1 MAVNR
6 VSTTKR
12 ARTRKQGATAPEPDP
27 APPRGEVERGPVR
40 EASRDEV
47 REVLWLIADVIT
59 GLKRAGQGIP
69 DECRTP
75 FESGSLGPRH
85 VPVLMTV
92 AVMGELS
99 VSQIAERIGLSLA
112 TTSLMVGELAR
123 EGLVERSEDERD
135 RRRTIVRL
143 HEDYRTVMDAWSR
156 ERFAPIGR
164 ALARMSPTAYE
175 HFVEGLRTV
184 AEETRAHTP

>member
-6 VSTTKR
+6 VTTTKPTKR
-12 ARTRKQGATAPEPDP
+12 AP
-27 APPRGEVERGPVR
+27 ARRR
-40 EASRDEV
+40 DISRDDV
-47 REVLWLIADVIT
+47 REVLWLLADVIT
-59 GLKRAGQGIP
+59 GLKRSGSHEIP

-75 FESGSLGPRH
+75 FDSGSLGPRH

-92 AVMGELS
+92 TFMGELS

-123 EGLVERSEDERD
+123 EGLVERTEDDRD

-143 HEDYRTVMDAWSR
+143 HPDYRAVMDGWA
-156 ERFAPIGR
+156 EDRFAPVAR
-164 ALARMSPTAYE
+164 ALGGLSPSAYA
-175 HFVEGLRTV
+175 HFLDALR
-184 AEETRAHTP
+184 AIADELRPSAA

>member
-6 VSTTKR
+6 VNTKERR
-12 ARTRKQGATAPEPDP
+12 AREP
-27 APPRGEVERGPVR
+27 
-40 EASRDEV
+40 SRDNV
-47 REVLWLIADVIT
+47 REVLWLLADVIS
-59 GLKRAGQGIP
+59 GLKRSGGHEIP
-69 DECRTP
+69 EECRTP

-92 AVMGELS
+92 TFMGELS

-123 EGLVERSEDERD
+123 EGLVERAEDERD

-143 HEDYRTVMDAWSR
+143 HPDYRTVMDGWAE
-156 ERFAPIGR
+156 ERFAPVGR
-164 ALARMSPTAYE
+164 ALARMSPTA
-175 HFVEGLRTV
+175 HQHLLDGLR
-184 AEETRAHTP
+184 AIADETRAQTARNAT